1 MRAQCLQ
8 AEKHQ
13 KSAGKK
19 LIIIFL
25 VIAVIALIIGLIVYS
40 KAKKK

>member
-1 MRAQCLQ
+1 MLQ
-8 AEKHQ
+8 AEKYQ

-25 VIAVIALIIGLIVYS
+25 VIVVIAMIIGLIVYS
-40 KAKKK
+40 KAKK